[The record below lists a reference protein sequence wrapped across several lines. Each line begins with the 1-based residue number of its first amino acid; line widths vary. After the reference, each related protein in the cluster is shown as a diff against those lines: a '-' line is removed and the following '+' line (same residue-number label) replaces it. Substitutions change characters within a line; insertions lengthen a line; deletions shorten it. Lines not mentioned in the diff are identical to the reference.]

1 MKKGLLA
8 AAIAAPLAIIPGTA
22 LATTSGGGGTTTPAN
37 SIYIYP
43 TADYGLAGSNLDV
56 DMQVKCSSAAGPD
69 DTLML
74 TVDQYPPE
82 TPVYATGIGSTPVV
96 CDGKSHLVD
105 GTIVGAV
112 YDGGKAKATATFT
125 IRGTSTTK
133 WITIV
138 AH

>member
-1 MKKGLLA
+1 MKKALLA

-22 LATTSGGGGTTTPAN
+22 LATTSGGGTTTPAN

-43 TADYGLAGSNLDV
+43 TADYGMAGSNLDV
-56 DMQVKCSSAAGPD
+56 DLQVTCSNALGPD
-69 DTLML
+69 DTVLL

-82 TPVYATGIGSTPVV
+82 TPVAATGAGTTPVV

-112 YDGGKAKATATFT
+112 YDGGLAKATATLVL
-125 IRGTSTTK
+125 RGTSTTK